1 MKRLPFYFREDFH
14 HFRIQFMLKRLL
26 QKQAFRYLL
35 CGLVTAIFNVLLISS
50 LIEILRLN
58 TPVLRNLANLS
69 STYISLL
76 FSFFVY
82 KIWVW
87 TGGTWE
93 IKKVLFYQIPLY
105 HVSAGISV
113 ATRIF
118 ILFPILD
125 WVGVNYSINTLVGIL
140 VGAVLNYKISD
151 KLVFKNK

>member
-1 MKRLPFYFREDFH
+1 
-14 HFRIQFMLKRLL
+14 MLKKLL

-35 CGLVTAIFNVLLISS
+35 CGLVTAIFNVLLISGM
-50 LIEILRLN
+50 IEILRLN

-69 STYISLL
+69 STEISLL

-93 IKKVLFYQIPLY
+93 IKKVLLYQIPLY

-125 WVGVNYSINTLVGIL
+125 WGGVNYSINTLVGIL
-140 VGAVLNYKISD
+140 VGAVINYKISD

>member
-1 MKRLPFYFREDFH
+1 
-14 HFRIQFMLKRLL
+14 MLKRLL
-26 QKQAFRYLL
+26 QKQAFRYLI

-50 LIEILRLN
+50 MIEILRLN

-69 STYISLL
+69 STEISLL

-87 TGGTWE
+87 RGGTWE